1 MYMELKEIII
11 EIVMGI
17 QQMEQQQ
24 DATAILHYEKMEN

>member
-11 EIVMGI
+11 EIVMEI

-24 DATAILHYEKMEN
+24 DAIAILH